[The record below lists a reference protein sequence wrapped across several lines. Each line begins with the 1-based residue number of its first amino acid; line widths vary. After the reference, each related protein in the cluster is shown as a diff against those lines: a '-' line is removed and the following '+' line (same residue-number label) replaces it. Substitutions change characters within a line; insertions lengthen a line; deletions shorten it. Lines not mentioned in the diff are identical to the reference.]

1 VIPGGERFFMY
12 SEAARVNQIMQ
23 SQYPYENPEPGPATP

>member
-12 SEAARVNQIMQ
+12 SEAARVNQIIQ
-23 SQYPYENPEPGPATP
+23 GFLEE